1 MLNFRTRVL
10 LIAACF
16 CLSHPRPPTS
26 AQQIADPAFRATV
39 EHPAYTRNF
48 PRVFFDEAHNNFD
61 TVAGRYKPFAD
72 LIGSDGYHIVAG
84 RKSFTKESLD
94 TFKVLV
100 TANALGAEDVDDE
113 GAERSAYTDEEC
125 DAVRDWVRNGGAL
138 LLMAD
143 HKPFSRAAANLAK
156 RFGVDMTGDFTAD
169 AANAEN
175 ARKDF
180 IVYSQQNHLLL
191 GHPITEGRDDNEK
204 IKRVIVFT
212 GQSLKGP
219 DGSIAFLKLAD
230 SAVDIAEHPP
240 WLDEPLKQTSAAGRA
255 QALAFKFGKGRVVVM
270 GDADMLSALLAGPG
284 GRETIGMNY
293 PGIDNRQL
301 ALNIM
306 HWLSGLLKER

>member
-1 MLNFRTRVL
+1 MIKRLGT
-10 LIAACF
+10 F
-16 CLSHPRPPTS
+16 CLVALFFSFVFLGAAALS
-26 AQQIADPAFRATV
+26 QQIADPAFNAKV

-72 LIGSDGYHIVAG
+72 LISNDGYHVVAG
-84 RKSFTKESLD
+84 RKGFTKETLD

-113 GAERSAYTDEEC
+113 GADRSAFTDEEC
-125 DAVRDWVRNGGAL
+125 DVVRDWVRNGGAL

-143 HKPFSRAAANLAK
+143 HKPFSLAAANLAK
-156 RFGVDMTGDFTAD
+156 RFGVDMKGDFTGD

-175 ARKDF
+175 TRRDF
-180 IVYSQQNHLLL
+180 IVYTQQNHLLL
-191 GHPITEGRDDNEK
+191 SHPITEGRDDTEK
-204 IKRVIVFT
+204 VRRVIVFT

-219 DGSIAFLKLAD
+219 DGSIAILKLAD
-230 SAVDIAEHPP
+230 SAVDITERPP
-240 WLDEPLKQTSAAGRA
+240 WTDEPLKQTSAAGRA
-255 QALAFKFGKGRVVVM
+255 QAIAFKFGKGRVVVM

-284 GRETIGMNY
+284 GKEPIGMNY
-293 PGIDNRQL
+293 PGSDNRQL

-306 HWLSGLLKER
+306 HWLSGVLKER